1 MKEKVI
7 CGIQQVGIGVEEL
20 IAPWKW
26 YHTVLGFEMKI
37 FDDEGVATYKKNN
50 DNATENDAS
59 ERDGDGDGDGKAFVD
74 FQHGGILSWGIGFVF
89 LGYHK
94 F

>member
-20 IAPWKW
+20 LAPWKW

-37 FDDEGVATYKKNN
+37 FD
-50 DNATENDAS
+50 
-59 ERDGDGDGDGKAFVD
+59 ERRSF
-74 FQHGGILSWGIGFVF
+74 
-89 LGYHK
+89 
-94 F
+94 